1 MFLKIF
7 TEVNFITALRKT
19 SSVNKIPVQ
28 QTLLLPATEGCFVIL
43 SSVSEVTEILA
54 WKAGTRKKIR
64 EQEYASSKG

>member
-19 SSVNKIPVQ
+19 SLLTKYQCNK
-28 QTLLLPATEGCFVIL
+28 LLPPATEVCFVIL
-43 SSVSEVTEILA
+43 QFLKLLKFYPGKLA
-54 WKAGTRKKIR
+54 VGKKIR